1 MDETPDA
8 PPPKRNRLQTLA
20 LWIIAVALVAN
31 ASISYLRWDSESD
44 GKALDFDRGSK
55 RLDLYEDGKALDFD
69 RRSKRLDL
77 YKDGKAL
84 DSDD

>member
-44 GKALDFDRGSK
+44 GKALDFDH
-55 RLDLYEDGKALDFD
+55 
-69 RRSKRLDL
+69 RSKRLEL